1 MPKKDP
7 FKAPGAVKFQLVHR
21 SQRDP
26 LIHDPEASQVIFKP
40 ISGKKDN
47 EWAQSETL
55 QAMKEAT
62 AGDRPNVGE
71 ASKYGV
77 YFDDTEYDYMQH
89 LRSIGD
95 KEDNVDSILL
105 EVPTTSKR
113 KNAPP
118 ITLKDPSV
126 MDGIPSEYLPPKVE
140 LPHNYESQREIPSAI
155 SGFRPDMNPHL
166 RQTLEALEDDA
177 FVDDGLEDDFFAELV
192 KDGEAKYEEDL
203 DFPFEEQ
210 GVNEDDEAR
219 REAEDVVDEDDD
231 WEARFK
237 RFKKSQ
243 DRVAHVQ
250 EEMSEKDYMASEG
263 GDTIASL
270 PEMSVR
276 GIRKRRKKA
285 GSEASGYTMS
295 SSSMFRNEGLT
306 TLDERF
312 DKVLENE
319 YENDHDSDCECPDCD
334 DRPARLKRRAA
345 GDSPTSEDSD
355 EAPDL
360 ITTRDDFDG
369 ILNEFLNDYEIV
381 GHQLEPV
388 LEGQTGLEKL
398 ETLRK
403 AIAGVDLTD
412 ASDESKL
419 ARQKILKIVKMQE
432 SKRRQAM
439 DEVLIVP
446 EGEDEDEKD
455 RWDCETILST
465 YSNLENHPRIIRAR
479 DTRKVRKIRL
489 DAKTGLPVVEEEGQ
503 DGSTI
508 IKTRKQPPTGSVPLD
523 RTVLHGD
530 FAGNKADDDGRLK
543 NPSTLSF
550 MVLTP
555 SADPPRPQVP
565 LTRSRN
571 ESKEEKAARKAAVK
585 ADKQARR
592 TEKKNLKETFASEK
606 QAQIKAQVK
615 RQQGGL
621 GLKKL

>member
-7 FKAPGAVKFQLVHR
+7 FKAPGAVRFQLVHR

-47 EWAQSETL
+47 EWAQSETRN
-55 QAMKEAT
+55 AMQEAT

-71 ASKYGV
+71 ASKYGI
-77 YFDDTEYDYMQH
+77 YFDDTDYDYMQH
-89 LRSIGD
+89 LRSVGD
-95 KEDNVDSILL
+95 QEDNVDSILL
-105 EVPTTSKR
+105 EVPTTSRR
-113 KNAPP
+113 KTAPP
-118 ITLKDPSV
+118 ITLKDSSV
-126 MDGIPSEYLPPKVE
+126 IDGIPSEYLPPKVE
-140 LPHNYESQREIPSAI
+140 LPQNYESQREIPSAI

-177 FVDDGLEDDFFAELV
+177 FVDGGLEDDFFAELV
-192 KDGEAKYEEDL
+192 RDGEVRHEEDL

-210 GVNEDDEAR
+210 GLDENDEAH

-237 RFKKSQ
+237 RFKKGQ

-312 DKVLENE
+312 DQILENE
-319 YENDHDSDCECPDCD
+319 YENDHDPDCQCPDCD
-334 DRPARLKRRAA
+334 DRPARLKRRVA

-369 ILNEFLNDYEIV
+369 ILNEFLNEYEIV

-398 ETLRK
+398 ETLRR
-403 AIAGVDLTD
+403 AIIGVDLTG

-419 ARQKILKIVKMQE
+419 ARQNILKIVKMQE

-446 EGEDEDEKD
+446 EGEDDDQKD

-465 YSNLENHPRIIRAR
+465 YSNLENHPRIIRAQ

-503 DGSTI
+503 EGSAMA
-508 IKTRKQPPTGSVPLD
+508 KARKQPSRSVPLD
-523 RTVLHGD
+523 RAVLHEEL
-530 FAGNKADDDGRLK
+530 AGNKEDDGDA
-543 NPSTLSF
+543 S
-550 MVLTP
+550 
-555 SADPPRPQVP
+555 RPQAP

-571 ESKEEKAARKAAVK
+571 ESKEDKAARKAAVK
-585 ADKQARR
+585 ADKQTRR
-592 TEKKNLKETFASEK
+592 VEKKNLKETFATEK
-606 QAQIKAQVK
+606 QTQIKAQVK

>member
-40 ISGKKDN
+40 ISGNKESNLSHD
-47 EWAQSETL
+47 EMRR
-55 QAMKEAT
+55 AMEEAT
-62 AGDRPNVGE
+62 SADRPNVGE
-71 ASKYGV
+71 ASKYGIF
-77 YFDDTEYDYMQH
+77 FDDTEYDYMQH
-89 LRSIGD
+89 LRSVGD
-95 KEDNVDSILL
+95 HEDNVDSILL
-105 EVPTTSKR
+105 EVPTSSKR
-113 KNAPP
+113 KNASAM
-118 ITLKDPSV
+118 TLKDPSV
-126 MDGIPSEYLPPKVE
+126 MDGIPSEYLPPKQE
-140 LPHNYESQREIPSAI
+140 LPHTYEAQREIPSSI

-177 FVDDGLEDDFFAELV
+177 FVDGGLEDDFFAELV
-192 KDGEAKYEEDL
+192 KDGEAADEEDL
-203 DFPFEEQ
+203 DFLFEEQ
-210 GVNEDDEAR
+210 GLNEE
-219 REAEDVVDEDDD
+219 EVEKEEEDVVNENDD

-243 DRVAHVQ
+243 DRVAHAH
-250 EEMSEKDYMASEG
+250 EEVSEKDYMASEG

-285 GSEASGYTMS
+285 GSEASGYSMS
-295 SSSMFRNEGLT
+295 SSSMFRNQGLT

-312 DKVLENE
+312 DKIIENE
-319 YENDHDSDCECPDCD
+319 YENDHDPDCECPDCD
-334 DRPARLKRRAA
+334 DRPARLKRGAA
-345 GDSPTSEDSD
+345 GDLPTSEDSD

-360 ITTRDDFDG
+360 VTTRDDFDG
-369 ILNEFLNDYEIV
+369 ILNEFLNDYEII
-381 GHQLEPV
+381 GHQMEPV

-403 AIAGVDLTD
+403 AITGVDLTD

-419 ARQKILKIVKMQE
+419 EKEKILRIVRMQE

-446 EGEDEDEKD
+446 EGDDEDEKD

-465 YSNLENHPRIIRAR
+465 YSNLENHPRIIRAG
-479 DTRKVRKIRL
+479 DTRKVKKIRL
-489 DAKTGLPVVEEEGQ
+489 DSKTGLPVVEEEGE
-503 DGSTI
+503 DAS
-508 IKTRKQPPTGSVPLD
+508 KTRKQPPTRGVPLD
-523 RTVLHGD
+523 RTVLHEELTGHD
-530 FAGNKADDDGRLK
+530 DADD
-543 NPSTLSF
+543 
-550 MVLTP
+550 
-555 SADPPRPQVP
+555 AAHPQVSFS
-565 LTRSRN
+565 RSRN
-571 ESKEEKAARKAAVK
+571 ESKEDKAARKAAIK

-592 TEKKNLKETFASEK
+592 VEKKTIKETFASEK